1 MLSNSDPWNH
11 DPDDRFFHDLYGAWT
26 IERVPARRSIN
37 CRGDRRVTVTDLIV
51 RNYG

>member
-1 MLSNSDPWNH
+1 MLSNSDPCNH
-11 DPDDRFFHDLYGAWT
+11 DPGDRFFDDLYGAWT

-37 CRGDRRVTVTDLIV
+37 CRGDRRGTLAELLI